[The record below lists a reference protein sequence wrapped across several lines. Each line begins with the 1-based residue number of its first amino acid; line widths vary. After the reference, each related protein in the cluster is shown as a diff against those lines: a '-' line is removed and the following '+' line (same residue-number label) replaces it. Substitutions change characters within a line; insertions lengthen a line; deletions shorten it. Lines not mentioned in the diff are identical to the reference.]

1 MQVSVENTGKL
12 ARRLEVQIPAERV
25 NQEISDRLKRIGK
38 TARLNGFRPGKAP
51 LTVIRQQ
58 FGAQVH
64 REVIGD
70 LLQSSFA
77 EAVTQK
83 QLNPAGNPQ
92 IEPQSLGE
100 GDGLRYVA
108 TFEVFP
114 EVQLAPIENLK
125 IERTVAAVTDTD
137 VDTMIERLRSER
149 PVYSAVDR
157 PAVDTDRVTVDF
169 EGSIDGVP
177 FPGGKGDGVPVVLGQ
192 KRMLPE
198 IENGLVGV
206 KAGEDKEVSLLFPAD
221 YRATELAGKTAIFKI
236 HVKSVEASA
245 LPALD
250 EEFFKA
256 LGVESG
262 GLDKLKADVADN
274 LNRELSQNL
283 RARVKQAVLEA
294 LLAANTVELPT
305 SLVESQIQEMQLEA
319 MRRAGTQDVTQAP
332 PREPFEEP
340 ARRRVSLGLILNEI
354 VKQSGI
360 TLDQARVTARLN
372 EMAGSYG
379 DPEALLR
386 AYRQNA
392 NAMRQIEN
400 LVLEDQVVDNV
411 LSRAQVSELNS
422 SFKDVMQLA

>member
-137 VDTMIERLRSER
+137 VDAMIERLRSER

-305 SLVESQIQEMQLEA
+305 SLVESQIQEMQLES

>member
-12 ARRLEVQIPAERV
+12 GRRLEVQIPAERV
-25 NQEISDRLKRIGK
+25 DREISDRLQRIGK

-77 EAVTQK
+77 EAVTQN
-83 QLNPAGNPQ
+83 QLNPAGSPQ
-92 IEPQSLGE
+92 IEPQALGA
-100 GDGLRYVA
+100 GQGLRYVA

-114 EVQLAPIENLK
+114 EVNLAPIETLD
-125 IERTVAAVTDTD
+125 IQRTIASVSD
-137 VDTMIERLRSER
+137 VDVDAMIERLRSER
-149 PVYSAVDR
+149 PVYALVERAAVE
-157 PAVDTDRVTVDF
+157 TDRVNVDF

-177 FPGGKGDGVPVVLGQ
+177 FAGGKGEGVAIVLGQ

-198 IENGLVGV
+198 IEQGLVGMQ
-206 KAGEDKEVSLLFPAD
+206 AGGEKEVSLLFPPD
-221 YRATELAGKTAIFKI
+221 YRATELAGKTALFKI
-236 HVKSVEASA
+236 RAKSVEAAA

-250 EEFFKA
+250 DEFFNS

-262 GLDKLKADVADN
+262 GLEKLKLDVADN
-274 LNRELSQNL
+274 LNRELAQNL

-294 LLAANTVELPT
+294 LLAANSVEIPG
-305 SLVESQIQEMQLEA
+305 SLLESQIQELQVES
-319 MRRAGTQDVTQAP
+319 MRRAGIQDPAQAP
-332 PREPFEEP
+332 PREPFVEP
-340 ARRRVSLGLILNEI
+340 ARRRVALGLILNEI
-354 VKQSGI
+354 VKQSAI
-360 TLDQARVTARLN
+360 TLDASRVTTRLH

-379 DPEALLR
+379 DPEGLLR
-386 AYRQNA
+386 AYRQNE

-411 LSRAQVSELNS
+411 LSRARITELNV
-422 SFKDVMQLA
+422 SFKDAMQLA

>member
-1 MQVSVENTGKL
+1 
-12 ARRLEVQIPAERV
+12 
-25 NQEISDRLKRIGK
+25 
-38 TARLNGFRPGKAP
+38 
-51 LTVIRQQ
+51 
-58 FGAQVH
+58 
-64 REVIGD
+64 
-70 LLQSSFA
+70 
-77 EAVTQK
+77 
-83 QLNPAGNPQ
+83 
-92 IEPQSLGE
+92 
-100 GDGLRYVA
+100 
-108 TFEVFP
+108 
-114 EVQLAPIENLK
+114 
-125 IERTVAAVTDTD
+125 
-137 VDTMIERLRSER
+137 
-149 PVYSAVDR
+149 VDR

-169 EGSIDGVP
+169 EGSVDGVP

-198 IENGLVGV
+198 IENGLLGV
-206 KAGEDKEVSLLFPAD
+206 KAGEDKEVSLTFPAD

-294 LLAANTVELPT
+294 LLAANTVELPN

>member
-92 IEPQSLGE
+92 IEPQSLGD

-114 EVQLAPIENLK
+114 EVQLAPIENIK
-125 IERTVAAVTDTD
+125 IERTVAAVTDAD

-169 EGSIDGVP
+169 EGSVDGVP

-198 IENGLVGV
+198 IENGLLGV
-206 KAGEDKEVSLLFPAD
+206 KAGEDKEVSLTFPAD

-250 EEFFKA
+250 EEFFNA

-294 LLAANTVELPT
+294 LLAANTVELPK

-354 VKQSGI
+354 VKQSAI